1 MINDDEWTGQH
12 LASASDESRTI
23 LSSISDMAL
32 FNNNWDLRKDE
43 EQVNINNI
51 NINCQLL
58 LENSFRT
65 HLS

>member
-1 MINDDEWTGQH
+1 MMMNEPGQH

-43 EQVNINNI
+43 EQVNINI
-51 NINCQLL
+51 YQHQLSTATGKFVP
-58 LENSFRT
+58 NSP
-65 HLS
+65 